1 MDLHIEV
8 LRLAPGD
15 DLRAALQALCGPA
28 AAISNPTEPPGG
40 TTPIR
45 AACVISAIGSLTRGV
60 LRYAG
65 EPGGSVIDGPLEL
78 LTLAGTL
85 GTGGVHLHASVS
97 DAEGRVY
104 GGHLMPGC
112 TVRTTAEIVLG
123 LLPNHVFE
131 RVPDPATGYLELLP
145 RRIQP

>member
-1 MDLHIEV
+1 MDLYIEV

-15 DLRAALQALCGPA
+15 DLRAALQALCGATA
-28 AAISNPTEPPGG
+28 AASNPTERVS
-40 TTPIR
+40 TAPIR
-45 AACVISAIGSLTRGV
+45 AACVISAIGSLTRAV

-78 LTLAGTL
+78 VTLAGTL
-85 GTGGVHLHASVS
+85 GAGGVHLHASVS
-97 DAEGRVY
+97 DAEGRIY

-123 LLPNHVFE
+123 LLPNHVFD

-145 RRIQP
+145 RRIQL

>member
-45 AACVISAIGSLTRGV
+45 AACVVSAIGSLTRAV

-85 GTGGVHLHASVS
+85 GAGGVHLHASVS
-97 DAEGRVY
+97 DAKGRVY

-145 RRIQP
+145 RRV

>member
-28 AAISNPTEPPGG
+28 AAISNPTGPSGG

-45 AACVISAIGSLTRGV
+45 AACVISAIGSLTRAV

-85 GTGGVHLHASVS
+85 GAGGVHLHASVS

-145 RRIQP
+145 RRVQP

>member
-15 DLRAALQALCGPA
+15 DMRAALQALFGPA
-28 AAISNPTEPPGG
+28 AAVSNPTDPPGSAA
-40 TTPIR
+40 PVR
-45 AACVISAIGSLTRGV
+45 AACVISAIGSLTRAV

-85 GTGGVHLHASVS
+85 GAGGVHLHASVS

-145 RRIQP
+145 RRVQP

>member
-15 DLRAALQALCGPA
+15 DLRAALQALCRPT
-28 AAISNPTEPPGG
+28 AAISSPTETPDG

-45 AACVISAIGSLTRGV
+45 AACVVSAIGSLSRAV
-60 LRYAG
+60 LRYAN
-65 EPGGSVIDGPLEL
+65 EPAGSVIDGPLEL

-85 GTGGVHLHASVS
+85 GAGGVHLHASVS

-123 LLPNHVFE
+123 LLPNHLFE

-145 RRIQP
+145 RRVQP

>member
-1 MDLHIEV
+1 MDIRIEV

-15 DLRAALQALCGPA
+15 DLRAALQALCGSA
-28 AAISNPTEPPGG
+28 ASLSGSTSPPTG
-40 TTPIR
+40 TARVR
-45 AACVISAIGSLTRGV
+45 AACVISAIGSLTCAV

-85 GTGGVHLHASVS
+85 GAGGVHLHASVS
-97 DAEGRVY
+97 DAQGRVY

-123 LLPNHVFE
+123 LLPNHIFD

-145 RRIQP
+145 KRIQP

>member
-40 TTPIR
+40 TTSIR
-45 AACVISAIGSLTRGV
+45 AACVVSAIGSLTRAV

-85 GTGGVHLHASVS
+85 GAGGVHLHASVS
-97 DAEGRVY
+97 DAQGRVY

-123 LLPNHVFE
+123 LLPNHIFD

-145 RRIQP
+145 KRIQP